1 MASIIL
7 RKLCSRGS
15 RNVRFYYNLSFRS
28 TQSLPVLVFN
38 RGCIANRL
46 CYNRRQILPSS
57 HVFCKQFSD
66 DNKKLK
72 KKDEVPKLSIFKRF
86 KQMYRDY
93 WYVLV
98 PVHVVTSIGWFGSF
112 YYLAKSGVDIA
123 TLMESWHVSD
133 VIINPLR
140 DSSMGYL
147 AVAYALYKIF
157 TPLRYMVTLGGTTI
171 SIKYLKEWG
180 YIKPVPSAKELKDM
194 YAERR
199 DNIIQSV
206 KDRTSDLKVK
216 TDQFKE
222 KKNEIIEDIEKG
234 IKLKIEDAKEQIKEK
249 KDLLDDL
256 KRP

>member
-1 MASIIL
+1 MHA
-7 RKLCSRGS
+7 
-15 RNVRFYYNLSFRS
+15 NNLTAKRRLFDAK
-28 TQSLPVLVFN
+28 SLLT
-38 RGCIANRL
+38 
-46 CYNRRQILPSS
+46 RRQIFPSA
-57 HVFCKQFSD
+57 HVFCQQFSD
-66 DNKKLK
+66 DNKKIEK
-72 KKDEVPKLSIFKRF
+72 KEKRPKLSIFQRF

-112 YYLAKSGVDIA
+112 YYLAKSGVDIV
-123 TLMESWHVSD
+123 TLMESLHVSD

-157 TPLRYMVTLGGTTI
+157 TPLRYMVTLGGTTV

-180 YIKPVPSAKELKDM
+180 YIKPVPSARALKDM
-194 YAERR
+194 YTERR

-206 KDRTSDLKVK
+206 KDRTSDLKFR
-216 TDQFKE
+216 TGQLKE
-222 KKNEIIEDIEKG
+222 KRNEIIEDIEKG
-234 IKLKIEDAKEQIKEK
+234 IKLKLEDAKEQIKDK

-256 KRP
+256 KRPLKLKSKD